1 MPQLQQQLYKPSQPP
16 KQVGDA
22 NTAAWVLQSTQLYGG
37 QAGSQPATQ
46 MAPQSTYNVGG
57 IAIQSHQPSVNPE
70 TGQVD
75 YSAAWAE
82 YYRQLG
88 LHDQAN
94 AIMQRTA
101 AGGTI
106 LYRQ

>member
-1 MPQLQQQLYKPSQPP
+1 MWITLLF
-16 KQVGDA
+16 VVDA
-22 NTAAWVLQSTQLYGG
+22 G
-37 QAGSQPATQ
+37 
-46 MAPQSTYNVGG
+46 
-57 IAIQSHQPSVNPE
+57 VNPE

-88 LHDQAN
+88 MHDQAN
-94 AIMQRTA
+94 AILQRTA
-101 AGGTI
+101 PGGTI